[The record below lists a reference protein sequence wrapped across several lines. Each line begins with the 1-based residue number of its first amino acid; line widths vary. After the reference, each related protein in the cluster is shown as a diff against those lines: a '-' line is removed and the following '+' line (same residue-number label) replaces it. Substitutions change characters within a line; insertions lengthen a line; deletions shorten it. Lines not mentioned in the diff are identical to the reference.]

1 MYKRFAIMPKRYVD
15 VTEQP
20 RKESPPGMGGI
31 ILSVLVDTSP
41 LCVYKHTFNNLN
53 IGV

>member
-1 MYKRFAIMPKRYVD
+1 MPKRYVD